1 MSASARTVPA
11 RPVGVRS
18 VAPQGWLRGHPANA
32 LFVLPFL
39 LVYAVLLVYP
49 LVKGAV
55 MSFNDYD
62 LLSGDTAYI
71 GTENFTGL
79 FHDPIFL
86 GTLRNTLEFVVVATP
101 VFLVLGLA
109 LALALNRRSKLT
121 AVLRTVF
128 FGSSVLSVTVVTLV
142 WRLVLMP
149 RNGLLTDILAGVGR
163 PAFPVLTDQAWA
175 LPAVALVTVWW
186 GIGLPMMLIL
196 SSLQQVPGDIYE
208 AAELDNAGW
217 WRTLFS
223 ITLPSIRRT
232 LILVA
237 VIEIILQFQ
246 LFGQAMLMT
255 GGGPNNASRPIVQ
268 FIYESGFRDLRL
280 GYAAAASQ
288 VLFAMMLCAAMLQFW
303 IARPR
308 QDAS

>member
-1 MSASARTVPA
+1 MSASARGVRT
-11 RPVGVRS
+11 PVAGVRS
-18 VAPQGWLRGHPANA
+18 ANAPQGWLRGHPANA
-32 LFVLPFL
+32 LFVLPFV
-39 LVYAVLLVYP
+39 LVYAALLVYP
-49 LVKGAV
+49 LVEGAV

-62 LLSGDTAYI
+62 LLSGDTADI
-71 GTENFTGL
+71 GSENFTGL

-86 GTLRNTLEFVVVATP
+86 GTLRNTVEFVVIATP
-101 VFLVLGLA
+101 VFIVLGLA
-109 LALALNRRSKLT
+109 LALALNRRTRLT

-142 WRLVLMP
+142 
-149 RNGLLTDILAGVGR
+149 
-163 PAFPVLTDQAWA
+163 
-175 LPAVALVTVWW
+175 TVWS

-196 SSLQQVPGDIYE
+196 SSLQQIPGDIYE
-208 AAELDNAGW
+208 AAALDNAGW
-217 WRTLFS
+217 WRTLFR

-246 LFGQAMLMT
+246 LFGKALLMT

-288 VLFAMMLCAAMLQFW
+288 VLFFLMLCAAMLQFW
-303 IARPR
+303 VGRR
-308 QDAS
+308 REDA

>member
-1 MSASARTVPA
+1 MSASAR
-11 RPVGVRS
+11 GVRTQAVGARS
-18 VAPQGWLRGHPANA
+18 ANAPQGWLRGHPANA
-32 LFVLPFL
+32 LFVLPFV
-39 LVYAVLLVYP
+39 LVYAALLVYP

-71 GTENFTGL
+71 GSENFTGL
-79 FHDPIFL
+79 FRDPIFL
-86 GTLRNTLEFVVVATP
+86 GTLRNTVEFVVIATP
-101 VFLVLGLA
+101 VFLALGLA
-109 LALALNRRSKLT
+109 LALALNRRTRLT

-149 RNGLLTDILAGVGR
+149 RNGLLTDILASVGR
-163 PAFPVLTDQAWA
+163 PAFPVLTDQTWA

-196 SSLQQVPGDIYE
+196 SALQQIPGDIYE
-208 AAELDNAGW
+208 AAALDNAGW
-217 WRTLFS
+217 WRTLFR

-246 LFGQAMLMT
+246 LFGQALLMT

-288 VLFAMMLCAAMLQFW
+288 VLFFLMLCAAMLQFW
-303 IARPR
+303 VGRR
-308 QDAS
+308 REDA

>member
-1 MSASARTVPA
+1 MSASARGVRTRVA
-11 RPVGVRS
+11 GVRS
-18 VAPQGWLRGHPANA
+18 ANAPPGWLRGHPLNA
-32 LFVLPFL
+32 LFVLPFVV
-39 LVYAVLLVYP
+39 VYAALLVYP

-55 MSFNDYD
+55 MSFYDYD
-62 LLSGDTAYI
+62 LLSGDTAYV
-71 GTENFTGL
+71 GAENFTGL

-86 GTLRNTLEFVVVATP
+86 GTLRNTLEFVVIATP

-109 LALALNRRSKLT
+109 LALALNRRTRLT

-149 RNGLLTDILAGVGR
+149 RNGLLTDLLAGVGR
-163 PAFPVLTDQAWA
+163 PAFPVLTDQTWA

-196 SSLQQVPGDIYE
+196 SALQQIPGDIYE
-208 AAELDNAGW
+208 AAALDNAGW
-217 WRTLFS
+217 WRTLFR

-246 LFGQAMLMT
+246 LFGQALLMT

-288 VLFAMMLCAAMLQFW
+288 VLFFLMLCAAMLQFW
-303 IARPR
+303 VGRR
-308 QDAS
+308 REDA